1 MKWLK
6 LAEEEFCNEP
16 DGARIAL
23 NSIEQRPRA
32 RLYSRKHI
40 FFEKCCR
47 THVQQISNMDTPVSP
62 SVQLFPKNE
71 IWILAGHV
79 HDTNGHK

>member
-23 NSIEQRPRA
+23 NSIEQGPRA

-40 FFEKCCR
+40 FFENAVVPMSNTYR
-47 THVQQISNMDTPVSP
+47 T
-62 SVQLFPKNE
+62 
-71 IWILAGHV
+71 WILL
-79 HDTNGHK
+79 